1 METSR
6 IRPYVRS
13 KSCSWEP
20 AETDYITAND
30 VFPVKIPLEKVEFGS
45 WKYIGEKM
53 DDIELL
59 YELDSSD
66 LVIKTNICG
75 SNGGVPATFKLRN
88 VSAVD
93 LSLVNVV
100 PGSLES
106 MVARLV
112 LETESKVSYTVDTP
126 SGSSELK
133 EENEPSKKQHKTFDC
148 HIITMSAS
156 VHESG
161 HLRDV
166 LLFLKCGYTEDRSP
180 GSPFLSPQ
188 KQKVMESAHKVTFLE
203 GLPFWVMY
211 VPWWVYSKRVRTMI
225 QRAIFIYSLFSVIWA
240 SWQLYRHVDVIHDVI
255 EPIIKAL
262 RIYLASVMETVDT
275 VLALFTVWWT
285 TFLSP
290 LNILR
295 GMLLAPLFQ
304 VAMQLKSTIA
314 PLAGVLSMLLT
325 PIWRFFTNSTLLSSL
340 KALALVLYH
349 LAITTGQ
356 LLWAMLQVFARPFNC
371 IWQAILS
378 SRIAV
383 ASLDL
388 KRIRF
393 SWIFSLVM
401 KSLKSIGNGLA
412 KLVGYTRVKQKQ
424 FKALKTPTSVVASKS
439 PEQNYLSRR
448 TPVFYSSPLT
458 KQN

>member
-75 SNGGVPATFKLRN
+75 SNGGVPATFKMRN

-148 HIITMSAS
+148 RIITMSAS

-180 GSPFLSPQ
+180 GNLFLSPQ

-203 GLPFWVMY
+203 GLPFWVLY

-304 VAMQLKSTIA
+304 VAMQLKSAIA

-401 KSLKSIGNGLA
+401 NSLKSIGNGLA

-439 PEQNYLSRR
+439 PEQNYGSRR

>member
-6 IRPYVRS
+6 RRPYFRS
-13 KSCSWEP
+13 KSCSYEP
-20 AETDYITAND
+20 AESDYITAND
-30 VFPVKIPLEKVEFGS
+30 VFPVKVPLEKVEVGS
-45 WKYIGEKM
+45 WKYIAEKM

-66 LVIKTNICG
+66 LLIKTSICG
-75 SNGGVPATFKLRN
+75 SNGAVPATFKLRD
-88 VSAVD
+88 VSAAD
-93 LSLVNVV
+93 LSLVNIV

-106 MVARLV
+106 MVVRLV
-112 LETESKVSYTVDTP
+112 LETESKVSYTVDTL
-126 SGSSELK
+126 SISSESK
-133 EENEPSKKQHKTFDC
+133 EENKPSERQHKVFDC
-148 HIITMSAS
+148 RIVTMSAS

-161 HLRDV
+161 HLRDI
-166 LLFLKCGYTEDRSP
+166 LLFLKCGYTGDCSP
-180 GSPFLSPQ
+180 GNLFLSPQ
-188 KQKVMESAHKVTFLE
+188 KQKTIQSAHKVTFLE
-203 GLPFWVMY
+203 GLPFWVLY
-211 VPWWVYSKRVRTMI
+211 IPWWLYAKRVRTLI

-275 VLALFTVWWT
+275 VLALFTIWWT

-304 VAMQLKSTIA
+304 VAVQLKSA
-314 PLAGVLSMLLT
+314 LVPLAGVLGPLLT
-325 PIWRFFTNSTLLSSL
+325 PIWRFFTNSTLLGSL

-349 LAITTGQ
+349 LVITTGQ
-356 LLWAMLQVFARPFNC
+356 LMWVFLQVLARPLKS
-371 IWQAILS
+371 IWQVILN

-388 KRIRF
+388 KHIRL

-401 KSLKSIGNGLA
+401 NSLKSIGNGLA
-412 KLVGYTRVKQKQ
+412 KLVGYTRKKQKQ
-424 FKALKTPTSVVASKS
+424 LKALKNPVSVVASKS
-439 PEQNYLSRR
+439 PEQSYRSRR

>member
-75 SNGGVPATFKLRN
+75 SNGGVPATFKMRN

-148 HIITMSAS
+148 RIITMSAS

-180 GSPFLSPQ
+180 GNLFLSPQ

-203 GLPFWVMY
+203 GLPFWVLY

-304 VAMQLKSTIA
+304 VAMQLKNTIV
-314 PLAGVLSMLLT
+314 PLASVLSMLLT

-401 KSLKSIGNGLA
+401 NSLKSIGNGLA

>member
-75 SNGGVPATFKLRN
+75 SNGAVPGTFKLRD

-106 MVARLV
+106 MVTRLV
-112 LETESKVSYTVDTP
+112 LETESKVSYTVETP

-133 EENEPSKKQHKTFDC
+133 EESEPSKKQHKTFDC
-148 HIITMSAS
+148 RIITMSAS

-180 GSPFLSPQ
+180 GNLFLSPQ
-188 KQKVMESAHKVTFLE
+188 KQKVVESAHKVTFLE

-225 QRAIFIYSLFSVIWA
+225 QRAIFVYSLFSVIWA

-262 RIYLASVMETVDT
+262 RIYLASVMEAVDI

-295 GMLLAPLFQ
+295 GMLLGPLFQ

-349 LAITTGQ
+349 LVITTGQ
-356 LLWAMLQVFARPFNC
+356 HLWAMLQVFARPFNC

-383 ASLDL
+383 TSLDL

-401 KSLKSIGNGLA
+401 NSLKSIGNGLA

-424 FKALKTPTSVVASKS
+424 FKALKTPASVVASKS
-439 PEQNYLSRR
+439 PEQNYRSRR

>member
-75 SNGGVPATFKLRN
+75 SNGGVLATFKMRN

-148 HIITMSAS
+148 RIITMSAS

-180 GSPFLSPQ
+180 GNLFLSPK

-203 GLPFWVMY
+203 GLPFWVLY

-304 VAMQLKSTIA
+304 VAMQLKSAIA

-401 KSLKSIGNGLA
+401 NSLKSIGNGLA

>member
-75 SNGGVPATFKLRN
+75 SNGAVPGTFKLRD

-106 MVARLV
+106 MVTRLV
-112 LETESKVSYTVDTP
+112 LETESKVSYTVETP

-133 EENEPSKKQHKTFDC
+133 EESEPSKKQHKTFDC
-148 HIITMSAS
+148 RIITMSAS

-180 GSPFLSPQ
+180 GNLFLSPQ
-188 KQKVMESAHKVTFLE
+188 KQKVVESAHKVTFLE

-262 RIYLASVMETVDT
+262 RIYLASVMEAVDI

-295 GMLLAPLFQ
+295 GMLLGPLFQ

-325 PIWRFFTNSTLLSSL
+325 PIWRFFTNSTILSSL

-349 LAITTGQ
+349 LVITTGQ
-356 LLWAMLQVFARPFNC
+356 HLWAMLQVFARPFNC

-383 ASLDL
+383 TSLDL

-401 KSLKSIGNGLA
+401 NSLKSIGNGLA

-424 FKALKTPTSVVASKS
+424 FKALKTPVSVVASKS
-439 PEQNYLSRR
+439 PEQNYRSRR